1 MHISK
6 SISANWSNHSDE
18 PVVYCKM
25 VEFLDRLWKNSLV
38 LHGLDIKKNLYPA
51 HCGWHLDLGDL
62 RLLMLALQQGLC
74 CVLGNIMYMKGR
86 WNSSG
91 RIVTG
96 LYVAWAR
103 TFASTVGRRKRFL
116 SSPHHLRSS
125 LRLFLLPFHL
135 VRGVKWLDC
144 EANHSSYQVFALRM
158 CWAIPPLP
166 YTLVMIC
173 SVHHAG
179 TCTLCEMF
187 SCYWVVLFTAQP
199 VVKSRSW
206 III

>member
-6 SISANWSNHSDE
+6 SVSANWSNPSDE
-18 PVVYCKM
+18 LVMYCKM
-25 VEFLDRLWKNSLV
+25 GEFLDRMWKNSLV

-51 HCGWHLDLGDL
+51 HCEWQLYLGDL
-62 RLLMLALQQGLC
+62 CLLLLALQQGLC
-74 CVLGNIMYMKGR
+74 CVLGNIMYMRGR

-96 LYVAWAR
+96 VYVAWAR

-116 SSPHHLRSS
+116 SSPQHLRSS
-125 LRLFLLPFHL
+125 LRLFLLPFNL

-144 EANHSSYQVFALRM
+144 EANQPLLSYQVPALRM
-158 CWAIPPLP
+158 CWALRPLP

-187 SCYWVVLFTAQP
+187 SCYC